1 MAQSDKIILYF
12 LNRFK
17 GSYGLNSRLFP
28 GLFPDYVILKLMYK
42 EHELSSRSGA
52 AVIVSMIYC
61 KKLAKVTKNV
71 GKCTKIKKNNS

>member
-28 GLFPDYVILKLMYK
+28 DCVILKLMYK